1 MNESPDPKML
11 EQAKQMQ
18 ERIDQIQRTLNARRF
33 EATSGGG
40 MVRATVTGSLRV
52 LSIEIEDAFFKSG
65 DKEMIQDLAA
75 AAINAAIVKAQEGA
89 NEEFVRMQ
97 QHLMHGTGF

>member
-1 MNESPDPKML
+1 MNESHDPKML

-18 ERIDQIQRTLNARRF
+18 ERIDQIQKVLNARRF

-40 MVRATVTGSLRV
+40 MVRATVTGALRV

>member
-18 ERIDQIQRTLNARRF
+18 ERIDQIQKVLNARRF

-40 MVRATVTGSLRV
+40 MVRATVTGALRV

>member
-1 MNESPDPKML
+1 MNESHDPKML

-18 ERIDQIQRTLNARRF
+18 ERIDQIQKTLNARRF

-40 MVRATVTGSLRV
+40 MVRATVTGALRV

>member
-1 MNESPDPKML
+1 MNESHDPKLL

-18 ERIDQIQRTLNARRF
+18 ERIDQIQKVLNARRF

-40 MVRATVTGSLRV
+40 MVRATVTGALRV

-75 AAINAAIVKAQEGA
+75 AAVNAAIVKAQEGA

>member
-1 MNESPDPKML
+1 MSAGHDPKLL

-18 ERIDQIQRTLNARRF
+18 ERIDQIQKTLNARRF
-33 EATSGGG
+33 EAASGGG
-40 MVRATVTGSLRV
+40 MVRATVTGALRV
-52 LSIEIEDAFFKSG
+52 VSIEIEDAFFKLG

-89 NEEFVRMQ
+89 NEEFIRMQ

>member
-1 MNESPDPKML
+1 LNPSEAQKMM
-11 EQAKQMQ
+11 EQARVMQ
-18 ERIDQIQRTLNARRF
+18 ERVEQIQKTLNARRF

-40 MVRATVTGSLRV
+40 MVKATVSGALRV
-52 LSIEIEDAFFKSG
+52 LSIEIEPSFFAQG

-75 AAINAAIVKAQEGA
+75 AAVNAAIVKAQEGA

-97 QHLMHGTGF
+97 QHLMSGTGF

>member
-1 MNESPDPKML
+1 MNESHDPKML

-18 ERIDQIQRTLNARRF
+18 ERIDQIQKVLNARRF

-40 MVRATVTGSLRV
+40 MVRATVTGALRV
-52 LSIEIEDAFFKSG
+52 LSIEIEEAFFKSG
-65 DKEMIQDLAA
+65 DQEMIQDLSA